1 MPEFRTS
8 AYGTPCGATW
18 ALGTVWDRTG
28 KIFKPWFR
36 NWCSQPAARWGFS
49 LSFRSVFKASGPRR
63 PLILACLLVSVHAAI
78 LGGAGTQRVAISP
91 FRTDT
96 DGYRCPVCSGS
107 CGSIA
112 FLRTFCRLLLAT
124 RGLVLLDACPG
135 TVTICLLCNAG
146 SLQSHSAV
154 YRNPFPFLVWAS
166 ELSSLPIFGLR
177 TKEI

>member
-78 LGGAGTQRVAISP
+78 LGAGTQRVEIGRASC
-91 FRTDT
+91 RES
-96 DGYRCPVCSGS
+96 VEVSG
-107 CGSIA
+107 G
-112 FLRTFCRLLLAT
+112 RMDERKKRVEYVTRDRL
-124 RGLVLLDACPG
+124 
-135 TVTICLLCNAG
+135 
-146 SLQSHSAV
+146 
-154 YRNPFPFLVWAS
+154 
-166 ELSSLPIFGLR
+166 
-177 TKEI
+177 